1 LLDIRDA
8 AWIMRRMGWIVTE
21 GSYSDY
27 SVLCVCPDEA
37 TANAIVD
44 AIGPDE
50 SNYYGPRVE
59 EVALRTGPPTV
70 KEVLHLN
77 WATDGEGNEY
87 PYPYQ
92 PYEHTTK
99 EFWWEEALP
108 ACKVNV
114 YVDNS
119 LTVVLHLSGWDHE
132 RVRKVFS
139 ETKARI
145 KANFDVL
152 IAGGPREIHP

>member
-1 LLDIRDA
+1 MA
-8 AWIMRRMGWIVTE
+8 WIVTE

-44 AIGPDE
+44 AIGPDD
-50 SNYYGPRVE
+50 SNYHGPRVE
-59 EVALRTGPPTV
+59 EVVLRTGPPTV

-77 WATDGEGNEY
+77 WAMDGERNEDPY
-87 PYPYQ
+87 PYP

-99 EFWWEEALP
+99 EFWWDEAQP
-108 ACKVNV
+108 ACKTYA
-114 YVDNS
+114 YVSNAIAPN
-119 LTVVLHLSGWDHE
+119 LPTVVLQVSGWDHE

-145 KANFDVL
+145 KANLDVL